1 MFRRQTTEVTSTRN
15 VCLYTLQMVRAFIA
29 SYDECVG
36 KEEEETAR
44 TKKGKNILM
53 ARRRENASRGA
64 FASQIPSLPLKST
77 RDLIRL
83 RSV

>member
-1 MFRRQTTEVTSTRN
+1 
-15 VCLYTLQMVRAFIA
+15 MVRAFIA

-64 FASQIPSLPLKST
+64 FASQIPSKFLW
-77 RDLIRL
+77 IRFCAQYL
-83 RSV
+83 NELLY

>member
-1 MFRRQTTEVTSTRN
+1 MFCRQTTEVTSTRN

-53 ARRRENASRGA
+53 ARCCENAFRGT
-64 FASQIPSLPLKST
+64 FALQIPSLPLKLT